1 MLIASFC
8 AQFFVSLLTRNSK
21 NGNNNK
27 LKVRARASENNMPDT
42 LKRCSAASEN
52 RLHFIGKDA
61 PLYPQSR
68 PHNRTMEP
76 VFGLFGISFPMPRSI
91 FFDEMLGGFILFPYL
106 CTNMIAGRYI
116 NPYTDYGFKY
126 LFGTEPNKDITLELV
141 NALLQGKEV
150 IKSLTLLPAEQL
162 GDTEEDRRSVFDVYC
177 ENEKGDKIII
187 EMQKADQPWFKDRS
201 VYYSSFPIRSQGE
214 KGKWLFGLKA
224 VYTIGIL
231 NFVFDDDKDDTEYY
245 HHIVQLMD
253 VEKKEVFY
261 DKLTYIYLEMPKFKK
276 TEDELVTMADKWLYA
291 LKYLPEL
298 LERPKA
304 LQERIFSKFFE
315 VAEVAAL
322 SKEEYAKY
330 WESEKIFYDNVG
342 AFMAAEAKGLAKGLA
357 RGRVEGR
364 AEGEQSKAIDTARRM
379 KTDGMSVASIA
390 KYTGLAIEIIESL

>member
-1 MLIASFC
+1 MD
-8 AQFFVSLLTRNSK
+8 
-21 NGNNNK
+21 G
-27 LKVRARASENNMPDT
+27 
-42 LKRCSAASEN
+42 
-52 RLHFIGKDA
+52 
-61 PLYPQSR
+61 
-68 PHNRTMEP
+68 
-76 VFGLFGISFPMPRSI
+76 
-91 FFDEMLGGFILFPYL
+91 
-106 CTNMIAGRYI
+106 GRYI

-126 LFGTEPNKDITLELV
+126 LFGTEPNKDLTLHLV
-141 NALLQGKEV
+141 NALLQGREV
-150 IKSLTLLPAEQL
+150 IKSLTLLSTEQL

-187 EMQKADQPWFKDRS
+187 EMQKAEQQWFKDRS

-231 NFVFDDDKDDTEYY
+231 NFVFDEDKDDENYY

-253 VEKKEVFY
+253 TKKKEVFY

-276 TEDELVTMADKWLYA
+276 AEDELVGLTDKWLYA
-291 LKYLPEL
+291 LKNLPRL

-330 WESEKIFYDNVG
+330 WESEKVFYDNQG
-342 AFMAAEAKGLAKGLA
+342 AFMTADQKGYNRGVAEGEAKGRAAGEAK
-357 RGRVEGR
+357 GR
-364 AEGEQSKAIDTARRM
+364 AEGEAKGRAEGEAKGRAEGEAKGRADALKENAHRM
-379 KTDGMSVASIA
+379 KADGMATDLIS
-390 KYTGLAIEIIESL
+390 KYTGLSVEEIEQL

>member
-1 MLIASFC
+1 M
-8 AQFFVSLLTRNSK
+8 
-21 NGNNNK
+21 
-27 LKVRARASENNMPDT
+27 D
-42 LKRCSAASEN
+42 
-52 RLHFIGKDA
+52 
-61 PLYPQSR
+61 
-68 PHNRTMEP
+68 
-76 VFGLFGISFPMPRSI
+76 
-91 FFDEMLGGFILFPYL
+91 
-106 CTNMIAGRYI
+106 AGRYI

-162 GDTEEDRRSVFDVYC
+162 GDTEEDRRSVFDIYC

-357 RGRVEGR
+357 RGRAEGR

>member
-1 MLIASFC
+1 M
-8 AQFFVSLLTRNSK
+8 
-21 NGNNNK
+21 
-27 LKVRARASENNMPDT
+27 D
-42 LKRCSAASEN
+42 
-52 RLHFIGKDA
+52 
-61 PLYPQSR
+61 
-68 PHNRTMEP
+68 
-76 VFGLFGISFPMPRSI
+76 
-91 FFDEMLGGFILFPYL
+91 
-106 CTNMIAGRYI
+106 AGRYI

-141 NALLQGKEV
+141 NALLQGREV
-150 IKSLTLLPAEQL
+150 IQSLTLLPTEQL
-162 GDTEEDRRSVFDVYC
+162 GDTEEDRRSVFDIYC

-245 HHIVQLMD
+245 HHVVQLMD
-253 VEKKEVFY
+253 IKKKEVFY

-276 TEDELVTMADKWLYA
+276 TEDELETMTDKWLYA

-330 WESEKIFYDNVG
+330 WESEKIYYDNVG
-342 AFMAAEAKGLAKGLA
+342 AFMAAEAKGRAKGLA
-357 RGRVEGR
+357 EGEAKGR
-364 AEGEQSKAIDTARRM
+364 AEERMANARSL
-379 KTDGMSVASIA
+379 KENGVPVDVIA
-390 KYTGLAIEIIESL
+390 KSLGLNPDEIEAL